1 MFVTHEGRKE
11 CWSGSGGLNR
21 VGQGCSAVIRAVV
34 SLTMSML
41 VSCVE
46 NPPQPLSPVAA
57 MKPPAPAPP
66 SPPRRRVFPVPEH
79 KPTPPSENVASVPAT
94 TPQIAA
100 LAPSQPIAPAP
111 NPKQLI
117 GLDQAAT
124 VRLLGVASEKLDAA
138 PATIWRYSNGTC
150 ELDLY
155 FYLNLHSGKMRTL
168 HYVFKRDYSGK
179 EDCLRSLVVA
189 RG

>member
-1 MFVTHEGRKE
+1 
-11 CWSGSGGLNR
+11 
-21 VGQGCSAVIRAVV
+21 
-34 SLTMSML
+34 ML

-46 NPPQPLSPVAA
+46 NPPQPPSSMVAI
-57 MKPPAPAPP
+57 KPPTPT
-66 SPPRRRVFPVPEH
+66 SPPRRVFPIPEH
-79 KPTPPSENVASVPAT
+79 KPTPPPENVASAPAT
-94 TPQIAA
+94 TPQTAA

-155 FYLNLHSGKMRTL
+155 FYLNLRSGKMRTL

>member
-1 MFVTHEGRKE
+1 
-11 CWSGSGGLNR
+11 
-21 VGQGCSAVIRAVV
+21 
-34 SLTMSML
+34 MSML

-46 NPPQPLSPVAA
+46 NPPQPPSSIAAIKPLSPSLAS
-57 MKPPAPAPP
+57 P
-66 SPPRRRVFPVPEH
+66 SRRRVFPVPEH
-79 KPTPPSENVASVPAT
+79 KPTPPSENAASAPAAAAQT
-94 TPQIAA
+94 AA
-100 LAPSQPIAPAP
+100 LTPQPIAPAP

-117 GLDQAAT
+117 GLDQAAV
-124 VRLLGVASEKLDAA
+124 VRLLGVASEKLEAA
-138 PATIWRYSNGTC
+138 PAAIWRYSNATC

-168 HYVFKRDYSGK
+168 HYAFKRDHSGK

>member
-1 MFVTHEGRKE
+1 MNDGK
-11 CWSGSGGLNR
+11 R
-21 VGQGCSAVIRAVV
+21 VGPVLGGRRTRGGRGRSVVIRAMV

-46 NPPQPLSPVAA
+46 NPPQPLWPIAA
-57 MKPPAPAPP
+57 VKPPAPSLP

-79 KPTPPSENVASVPAT
+79 KPTPPSENAASAPAST
-94 TPQIAA
+94 AQTAA
-100 LAPSQPIAPAP
+100 LAPPQPIAPGP
-111 NPKQLI
+111 NPKRLI
-117 GLDQAAT
+117 GLDEAAT
-124 VRLLGVASEKLDAA
+124 VRLLGVASEKLEAA
-138 PATIWRYSNGTC
+138 PATIWRYSNATC

-155 FYLNLHSGKMRTL
+155 FYLNLRSGKMRTL
-168 HYVFKRDYSGK
+168 HYVFKRDHSGM